1 MKTNFGAM
9 TAIGLAAATLSGCAS
24 GEAPPPS
31 AIEPAAVAQS
41 EPVVAPT
48 PRPNNPMLA
57 EWTGP
62 YGGVPA
68 WDQYNTSQF
77 GEAFTF
83 AIDEQRREVAAIVDN
98 PAAPTF
104 DNTIVPLEKAG
115 DLLGQVR
122 PLCEQPVDRR
132 ILGGARGMGPEA
144 LRRIG

>member
-9 TAIGLAAATLSGCAS
+9 SAIGMAAAIVSGC
-24 GEAPPPS
+24 S
-31 AIEPAAVAQS
+31 AGQSVPTAVEPAALAPA
-41 EPVVAPT
+41 EPAPAPT

-83 AIDEQRREVAAIVDN
+83 AIAEQMREIAAIVDN
-98 PAAPTF
+98 PAPPT
-104 DNTIVPLEKAG
+104 LS
-115 DLLGQVR
+115 R
-122 PLCEQPVDRR
+122 
-132 ILGGARGMGPEA
+132 
-144 LRRIG
+144 